1 MRPKHWLYTIP
12 LRLRSLFRRAQAD
25 QELDDELREHLERKT
40 EEYVA
45 QGMTQAEAHRR
56 ARLELGGI
64 EQTKEKCRDA
74 RKVNWIQD
82 LVQDLRYGLRVL
94 RKSPGFTAAALLTLG
109 IGIGANTAIF
119 SIIEAVLL
127 RPLPYKNPKRLVLL
141 ADSQDPESGAFL
153 YRDIMAFKAE
163 SRSFDDIAAYYR
175 NSGFSRVTLAS
186 RGEPESV
193 QGAFV
198 SANFFHLMGVGPAL
212 GRVFTPEEEAQ
223 RERVAVLSYG
233 LWRRRFGGSQDAI
246 GKVIQIDGMDSQIV
260 GVMPPT
266 FQFPARDQQFW
277 APLTTNRYWDDP
289 ALSTNIDP
297 RHTRYFYERWQA
309 IGRLS
314 PHVTIAQ
321 AQTETNTIFRRSEPD
336 FSSNRMPGITLT
348 PLRVILS
355 GNTRLALI
363 VLFSAVSFVLL
374 ISCSNVANLVLARG
388 TGRQQEMAVRA
399 VLGAGRGRLSRQLL
413 TESAVLGVIAGALG
427 LALASAGLHLL
438 IVFAPPNI
446 PRLEEAGLDRGTL
459 AFTLALSLLAAG
471 LFGLVPAWKASRTDL
486 GDSLNAGARSSG
498 GPSLTHARSVLVI
511 SEIALAVVL
520 LTGAGLLIRSFLAV
534 QAVDPGFEPEHV
546 LTMNITLPSRTAESR
561 NAFYDAVL
569 ERVRAL
575 VGIQAAGEVDALFEL
590 GGVGNLGLRTI
601 EGRPPEPKEQWTPL
615 SWGSIR
621 GDYFQAMGTSLL
633 RGRYFTLQ
641 DGPNSPLVA
650 IIDESMARRYWPGQD
665 PIGKRFKGQDPRGHN
680 DDWLTVVGV
689 VRDMRRSGLEK
700 NPTPHV
706 FEPYGQA
713 LDGDRTAA
721 LVVRTMDD
729 SRVVTAT
736 LRVAVRELSTTAI
749 LSNVSTME
757 DQLAEQLSPRRF
769 QTSLLGLFSGIAMVL
784 AAGGIFGVM
793 HYSVAQ
799 RVHEIG
805 IRAALGA
812 RPQDVLD
819 LVLGQAT
826 KLVFYGIAIGIF
838 VALTLTRFMSSL
850 LFVVG
855 PTDVFT
861 FFAVSVSLALVALAA
876 SYIPARRAMR
886 VDPMVA
892 LRYE

>member
-1 MRPKHWLYTIP
+1 M
-12 LRLRSLFRRAQAD
+12 
-25 QELDDELREHLERKT
+25 
-40 EEYVA
+40 
-45 QGMTQAEAHRR
+45 
-56 ARLELGGI
+56 
-64 EQTKEKCRDA
+64 
-74 RKVNWIQD
+74 
-82 LVQDLRYGLRVL
+82 
-94 RKSPGFTAAALLTLG
+94 
-109 IGIGANTAIF
+109 
-119 SIIEAVLL
+119 L
-127 RPLPYKNPKRLVLL
+127 RPLPCKNPKRLVLL

-153 YRDIMAFKAE
+153 YRDIMAFKSE
-163 SRSFDDIAAYYR
+163 SRSFDDIATYYR
-175 NSGFSRVTLAS
+175 NSGFSRVTLTS

-223 RERVAVLSYG
+223 RERVVVLSYG

-246 GKVIQIDGMDSQIV
+246 GKAIQIDGMDSQIV

-277 APLTTNRYWDDP
+277 APLTTSRYWDDP
-289 ALSTNIDP
+289 ALSTNFDP
-297 RHTRYFYERWQA
+297 RHTRYFYERWQV

-314 PHVTIAQ
+314 PRVTIAQ

-336 FSSNRMPGITLT
+336 FDSNRMPGITLT

-363 VLFSAVSFVLL
+363 V
-374 ISCSNVANLVLARG
+374 
-388 TGRQQEMAVRA
+388 
-399 VLGAGRGRLSRQLL
+399 
-413 TESAVLGVIAGALG
+413 
-427 LALASAGLHLL
+427 
-438 IVFAPPNI
+438 
-446 PRLEEAGLDRGTL
+446 
-459 AFTLALSLLAAG
+459 
-471 LFGLVPAWKASRTDL
+471 
-486 GDSLNAGARSSG
+486 
-498 GPSLTHARSVLVI
+498 
-511 SEIALAVVL
+511 
-520 LTGAGLLIRSFLAV
+520 RSFLAV

-546 LTMNITLPSRTAESR
+546 LTMNIILPSGPPEWR

-590 GGVGNLGLRTI
+590 GGVGNLGVRTI
-601 EGRPPEPKEQWTPL
+601 EGRPPEPKKQRTPL
-615 SWGSIR
+615 SWASIR

-641 DGPNSPLVA
+641 DDPNSPLVA

-665 PIGKRFKGQDPRGHN
+665 PIGKRFKGQDPRGYN

-721 LVVRTMDD
+721 LVVRTTDD
-729 SRVVTAT
+729 SRGVAAT
-736 LRVAVRELSTTAI
+736 LRAAVRELSTTAI

-757 DQLAEQLSPRRF
+757 DQLAEQVSPRRF

-793 HYSVAQ
+793 HYSVAR

-805 IRAALGA
+805 VRAALGA
-812 RPQDVLD
+812 QPQDILR

-826 KLVFYGIAIGIF
+826 KLVFYGITIGIF

-850 LFVVG
+850 LFGVG

-886 VDPMVA
+886 VDPIVA